1 MRFGYERVSSKDQH
15 LELQRKALERDGCE
29 KFFTDKISSVKERP
43 GLDACLRHLRKGDT
57 LVVWKL
63 DRLGRSLK
71 QLMHLIEQ
79 FERDGIEFKSLTE
92 NIDTTTPAGR
102 FFLHMMG
109 AFAQMERELI
119 RERTMAGLEAAS
131 ALGRHGGRKRKMTES
146 KVNSARTLLAS
157 GQSMHEVAKNFGVS
171 LATLY
176 RHIPANPQ
184 EDEVE
189 AFVEL

>member
-1 MRFGYERVSSKDQH
+1 MRVGYERVSSKDQN
-15 LELQRKALERDGCE
+15 LELQRKALEKDGVE

-43 GLDACLRHLRKGDT
+43 GLDDCLRTLRRGDI

-63 DRLGRSLK
+63 DRLGRTVK

-79 FERDGIEFKSLTE
+79 LEKDGIEFRSLTE
-92 NIDTTTPAGR
+92 NIDTSTPAGR
-102 FFLHMMG
+102 FFLHMMA

-131 ALGRHGGRKRKMTES
+131 ALGRHGGRKRKMTDS
-146 KVNSARTLLAS
+146 KIASARKLLAS
-157 GQSMHEVAKNFGVS
+157 GETMHEVAKNFGVS

-176 RHIPANPQ
+176 RHLPVNPQ
-184 EDEVE
+184 EGL
-189 AFVEL
+189 AALEL